1 MKKSGLI
8 LVTFLALTA
17 TSANADSGFSL
28 GASAGYVTIADSDA
42 TVDFDGND
50 VGYKVFGSYMF
61 NNFFGLE
68 GGYVD
73 FGAPDTDILASNFSI
88 EATGWN
94 AYLVGNLPLGDT
106 FDLFAKAGAVKW
118 DADSFIDGINVD
130 TDEDRKSVV

>member
-94 AYLVGNLPLGDT
+94 AYLVGNLPLGRSPSERHHH
-106 FDLFAKAGAVKW
+106 GRHRC
-118 DADSFIDGINVD
+118 G
-130 TDEDRKSVV
+130 